1 MAIDPLERRPI
12 GRTAVQITRFG
23 FGGTTL
29 GGRHVYRD
37 VGDVQAFEAVA
48 AAHAEG
54 VRYFDTAPYYGAGQ
68 GEARMGAALQ
78 RIGDPGVTLST
89 KVGYLLEPPTTPEE
103 APRPVLDF
111 SYEAAMLSYRE
122 SLKRLEGARI
132 DLAFIHDADKGPYLP
147 AAMAGTYRALGELR
161 AQGRIRA
168 IGVGIAD
175 WRLCLDFAAA
185 GEFDCFM
192 LAGRYTL
199 LEQGGALHE
208 LLPLCAQRSIGL
220 IVAAPFNSGILATG
234 AVAGARHDNG
244 PAAPA
249 VLDRVAQIER
259 VCAVH
264 GVPLRAAA
272 LQFPLAHPAVTGL
285 VAGSR
290 SAAEVRQNLD
300 DLRRPLPG
308 DFWDELRHEK
318 LVDPAAPTPS
328 GI

>member
-1 MAIDPLERRPI
+1 MAIDPLERRQV
-12 GRTAVQITRFG
+12 GRTTVEITRFG

-29 GGRHVYRD
+29 GGRHVYSD
-37 VGDVQAFEAVA
+37 VGEAQAVEAVA

-68 GEARMGAALQ
+68 GETRMGAAL
-78 RIGDPGVTLST
+78 RRVGDPEVTLST
-89 KVGYLLEPPTTPEE
+89 KVGYLLEPPTPPEA

-111 SYEAAMLSYRE
+111 SYEAAMQSYQE

-147 AAMAGTYRALGELR
+147 AAMAGTYRALRELR
-161 AQGRIRA
+161 EQGRVQA
-168 IGVGIAD
+168 IGIGIAD

-244 PAAPA
+244 PATPA
-249 VLDRVAQIER
+249 VLERVARIES
-259 VCAVH
+259 VCAAH

-285 VAGSR
+285 VVGSR

-300 DLRRPLPG
+300 HLRRPLPAG
-308 DFWDELRHEK
+308 FWDELRQER
-318 LVDPAAPTPS
+318 LIDPAAPTPAS
-328 GI
+328 L